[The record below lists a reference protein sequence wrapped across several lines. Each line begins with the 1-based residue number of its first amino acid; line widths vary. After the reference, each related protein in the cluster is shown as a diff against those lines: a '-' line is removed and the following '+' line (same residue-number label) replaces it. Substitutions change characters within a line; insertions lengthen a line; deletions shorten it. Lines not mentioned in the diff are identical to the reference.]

1 VQFPLGLANTQESDL
16 KLSFHGADR
25 SVTGSCHLVEC
36 AGKRIL
42 IDCGLHQGSRE
53 LDEENAAPFGFD
65 AAGIDYVLLTHAH
78 LDHCGRL
85 PLLAKR
91 GFRGEV
97 ITTSASRELARL
109 IMLDSAHQQEEDV
122 RSRARRVGHD
132 GAIQH
137 NNQPLY
143 STLDALNCLDFFG
156 RTAIYDQ
163 VFEVAAGVHATFIDA
178 GHILGSACIFLEL
191 EEQSH
196 STSVLFS
203 GDLGNAGRV
212 LLRSPTKP
220 PHAEN
225 VVMETTY
232 GDRLHKQLGP
242 SIDEFF
248 EAITETF
255 KRGGNVIIPTF
266 ALERAQ
272 ELLYFLSQGVT
283 QGRLAKS
290 MQVYLDSPMAISAT
304 EIFRHHPECFEP
316 ATAKLFQEGHD
327 PFALPGLH
335 FTRETAE
342 SVAINSVHGGAII
355 MAGSGMCTGGRV
367 RHHLQHNLGRE
378 DSSIVFV
385 GYAAIGTLAR
395 QIIDGAKQVH
405 IFDENIPVRARIYTI
420 NGFSAHADQAE
431 LLAWQK
437 QTGANR
443 TFLVHGEEDTMRQFA
458 ARLADNRVEMPGP
471 NQVFEL

>member
-1 VQFPLGLANTQESDL
+1 
-16 KLSFHGADR
+16 
-25 SVTGSCHLVEC
+25 
-36 AGKRIL
+36 
-42 IDCGLHQGSRE
+42 
-53 LDEENAAPFGFD
+53 LDEENTGPFGFD
-65 AAGIDYVLLTHAH
+65 AAAIDCVMLTHAH

-85 PLLAKR
+85 PLLVKR
-91 GFRGEV
+91 GFRGEI

-122 RSRARRVGHD
+122 RHRARRVGHD
-132 GAIQH
+132 SASND

-143 STLDALNCLDFFG
+143 STLDAQNCLNYFG
-156 RTAIYDQ
+156 RTATYTQ
-163 VFEVAAGVHATFIDA
+163 VIEVAAGVHATFIDA
-178 GHILGSACIFLEL
+178 GHVLGSASIFLEL
-191 EEQSH
+191 EEPSH

-203 GDLGNAGRV
+203 GDLGSNTRV

-242 SIDEFF
+242 SIEEFYD
-248 EAITETF
+248 AITETF

-272 ELLYFLSQGVT
+272 ELLYYLSGGVA
-283 QGRLAKS
+283 QGRLTKS
-290 MQVYLDSPMAISAT
+290 TQVYLDSPMAISAT
-304 EIFRHHPECFEP
+304 EIFRRHPECLEP

-342 SVAINSVHGGAII
+342 SVAIDGVHGGAVI

-395 QIIDGAKQVH
+395 QIIDGAKKVN
-405 IFDENIPVRARIYTI
+405 IFGEDIPVRARIYTI

-437 QTGANR
+437 QTGAKR
-443 TFLVHGEEDTMRQFA
+443 TFLVHGEEDAMSQFA
-458 ARLADNRVEMPGP
+458 AHLVDTRVEMPGP
-471 NQVFEL
+471 NQVVDL